1 MKPVDLDLYFNH
13 ETETA
18 LHVAVR
24 NRSHAIASH
33 LLAAGALPNLN
44 SQVGILCGLEYHVCS
59 IFIHQSLAG
68 SQPSTPGSGEE
79 GSERKSRWGL
89 QGRQASCLVEAAS
102 NRDMGMLDLLLKYGA
117 RDTGDQ
123 ALVVAVRSKD
133 HLFMSKLL
141 ALKSHEDQ
149 ESQVNTYSQHNQ
161 EKTIY

>member
-68 SQPSTPGSGEE
+68 SQPSTPGSGEG
-79 GSERKSRWGL
+79 GSERKSSWGL
-89 QGRQASCLVEAAS
+89 QGRQASCGGGCFQQ
-102 NRDMGMLDLLLKYGA
+102 RHGHA
-117 RDTGDQ
+117 RPPPQVWGQGHRGPGPCGGSQEQGPSVHVQ
-123 ALVVAVRSKD
+123 APGS
-133 HLFMSKLL
+133 
-141 ALKSHEDQ
+141 
-149 ESQVNTYSQHNQ
+149 
-161 EKTIY
+161 